1 MAAYAF
7 DEGSGAVA
15 ADATGKGHAGSISG
29 ATWSPAGRFG
39 GALSFDGVDDWVTVA
54 DANDLDLTTRMTLSA
69 WVRPAALG
77 SRWRTVIFKEGSPLA
92 YSLYAH
98 ERNAGPISEIWAGGL
113 GAVRR
118 PGPLPLNAWSHV
130 AATYDGAA
138 LRLYVDGAPAGPTA

>member
-1 MAAYAF
+1 MTVDNTAPPLPDALVAAYAF
-7 DEGSGAVA
+7 DEGSGRSRGRR
-15 ADATGKGHAGSISG
+15 DRERHAGSISG

-54 DANDLDLTTRMTLSA
+54 DANDLDLTTGMTLSA

-113 GAVRR
+113 RAVGG
-118 PGPLPLNAWSHV
+118 PGRCP
-130 AATYDGAA
+130 
-138 LRLYVDGAPAGPTA
+138 